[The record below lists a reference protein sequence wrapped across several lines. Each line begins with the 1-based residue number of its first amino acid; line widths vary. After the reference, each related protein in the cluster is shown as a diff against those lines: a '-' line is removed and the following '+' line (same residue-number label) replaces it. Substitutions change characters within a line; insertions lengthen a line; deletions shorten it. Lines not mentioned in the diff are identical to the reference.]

1 MFLIVLKIEV
11 FGLNVPGKGPVS
23 SPWDGYMLAGFS
35 PTGRGE
41 EALSGLFS
49 AGTVFIWWISSS

>member
-1 MFLIVLKIEV
+1 MFRLS
-11 FGLNVPGKGPVS
+11 VPGKGPVS

-49 AGTVFIWWISSS
+49 AGTVFIWWMSSS